1 MRIAALPPPK
11 DFSKDLDQQ
20 IDANRVEALVL
31 TPDQFMSVLK
41 DKTAHDERLEYDVRM
56 TLQNTVFGQ
65 YWNKTFYPNVN
76 EPAVLP
82 LGQVAADLYA
92 LTHTLR
98 ALGVVGTRV
107 YTKTANGKTYLI
119 FKGYPG
125 LRNLVKGT
133 RFLSTNAQI
142 VQLGLGVRGAANVAK
157 GGFILGLVATTGIEI
172 TDFILNDQKTMFDL
186 VGSIGY
192 EAVKSGVVAGLA
204 WGLAVG
210 FGTFVSV
217 AVAPLGIMVGA
228 ALLIGIGLNEL
239 DKQYDVKNKVLTAL
253 KSLPADI
260 EKGVYQIKG
269 RALDQIEQVKAELDH
284 KLHELEKQVGS
295 AVDKAVAKTA
305 ELAIEALR
313 KAATEAIRQ
322 FLLPR

>member
-11 DFSKDLDQQ
+11 DFSKDLDKQ

-41 DKTAHDERLEYDVRM
+41 DKTAHDQMLEYNVRL

-76 EPAVLP
+76 DPAVLP

-98 ALGVVGTRV
+98 ALGVVGTRI
-107 YTKTANGKTYLI
+107 YTKTVNGKTYLI

-133 RFLSTNAQI
+133 RFLATNAQI

-157 GGFILGLVATTGIEI
+157 GGFILGLVVTTGIEV
-172 TDFILNDQKTMFDL
+172 TDFVLNDQKTMADL

-192 EAVKSGVVAGLA
+192 EVVKSGVVAGLA
-204 WGLAVG
+204 LGIAAGVG
-210 FGTFVSV
+210 V
-217 AVAPLGIMVGA
+217 AGSIAIAPLGVMVVLACG
-228 ALLIGIGLNEL
+228 IGIGLNMLDNHYGVKDKVLKTLKTLPAGLGQGIYRLTEEAFETLEPIKHEL
-239 DKQYDVKNKVLTAL
+239 DKKIMDAEQ
-253 KSLPADI
+253 
-260 EKGVYQIKG
+260 QIA
-269 RALDQIEQVKAELDH
+269 R
-284 KLHELEKQVGS
+284 
-295 AVDKAVAKTA
+295 
-305 ELAIEALR
+305 
-313 KAATEAIRQ
+313 AATEVAKKAAEAALNMLQKELVRAIQQ
-322 FLLPR
+322 FLRPH